1 MTTKRT
7 KAKEEIEQIKEAL
20 RKKEQDFRALQK
32 AFLALSTKAN
42 LFEEMS
48 LLLNPAADKKEA
60 VQLMLQQTQKAI
72 EAEAGAI
79 LLRSSNGEELFFAAA
94 TGPKAEQVRGLRF
107 PATEGIAGWVLR
119 EKQPVTVNDVERDQR
134 FYREISDWVGYE
146 VRNIICVPLRA
157 RNQTLGVIELLNK
170 IGKDRFDPDDLEILQ
185 GVGRLAGLV
194 LEALLFLTRT
204 PDKNRAAGRPKAKKR
219 S

>member
-7 KAKEEIEQIKEAL
+7 KVKEDVEQIKEAL
-20 RKKEQDFRALQK
+20 RKKEQDFRSLQK
-32 AFLALSTKAN
+32 AFRALSTKAN
-42 LFEEMS
+42 LFEEIS

-60 VQLMLQQTQKAI
+60 VQLMLQRTQQALG
-72 EAEAGAI
+72 AEAGAI
-79 LLRSSNGEELFFAAA
+79 LLRSQSGKELFFAAA

-107 PATEGIAGWVLR
+107 PATEGIAGWVMR
-119 EKQPVTVNDVERDQR
+119 EKQPVAVNDVEADQR
-134 FYREISDWVGYE
+134 FYREISDSVGYE

-170 IGKDRFDPDDLEILQ
+170 IGKERFDPDDLEILQ

-194 LEALLFLTRT
+194 LEALLFLTQKA
-204 PDKNRAAGRPKAKKR
+204 DKTRAATKPRTKKR